1 MFNVS
6 NILSRQMSKVR
17 LCSGLVELFNSRSRL
32 KCQSKVNLWYVSTLQ
47 RSLAIIFSIRWG
59 LGTMLCSWCNK
70 PTQRKWWLA
79 RMYLKKKLWNRNGN
93 KVSIVIWQVFFFAI
107 SYPRASHNLLAM
119 IWGITVCL
127 KTHLYWFSLISGII
141 KITKLASFSW
151 LFWRWWSL
159 LFNSNK

>member
-1 MFNVS
+1 MTSFSLWFLTWLKTFKGPPVMFNVS
-6 NILSRQMSKVR
+6 NIFSRQMSKVR

-79 RMYLKKKLWNRNGN
+79 RMYLKKKLWNQNGN
-93 KVSIVIWQVFFFAI
+93 KVSNVIWQVFFSGTCMPTITCTTLACYTNYITLFPGLI
-107 SYPRASHNLLAM
+107 LLR
-119 IWGITVCL
+119 
-127 KTHLYWFSLISGII
+127 K
-141 KITKLASFSW
+141 
-151 LFWRWWSL
+151 
-159 LFNSNK
+159 